1 MSLTVSSQDYVAG
14 PGMMLIGLGV
24 HQREANVPSDLRPSR
39 RLAVEHRHC
48 ATLQPIGRWGMLNF
62 ALWPIFSS
70 ELTFFLASIVKGV
83 TGMGLPTV
91 ARGLLGAFMSPVAA
105 AGLLILPSFVTNVWQ
120 LASGPSF
127 TELVSRLWPMMVGI
141 ELSTVAS
148 SSVLVSNIDMWT
160 RPYRRVH
167 IERM

>member
-1 MSLTVSSQDYVAG
+1 
-14 PGMMLIGLGV
+14 
-24 HQREANVPSDLRPSR
+24 
-39 RLAVEHRHC
+39 
-48 ATLQPIGRWGMLNF
+48 MLNF

-105 AGLLILPSFVTNVWQ
+105 AGLLILPSFVTNVCQ